1 MKSKEFFTV
10 KYEAQDISILVKDYN
25 KDSANIPL
33 QPGEY
38 MYVGYYKPF
47 RQFFAEFSTLNT
59 EAASITYEYY
69 NGSTWVEVPDIIDES
84 LNFARSGFIYFDKPE
99 DWKSNVVEADE
110 NFYIRISS
118 DVSLTPA
125 TSLKGLN
132 VLLSDDN
139 DLIAVRSTIVSKLNN
154 GNSWVEKH
162 EAARKYIIQT
172 LRNLGHR
179 KVKNKLK
186 DSNSGLFFTDEE
198 KDNRYYSN
206 LTQFDL
212 IEPFELREAA
222 KYKTL
227 SMIYLEELSDEE
239 DDKYFRM
246 GSRHALA
253 SDEMLNLFMLKIDV
267 DDDGVEDLE
276 ESEGF
281 TGVNLV
287 WR

>member
-10 KYEAQDISILVKDYN
+10 KLGNQDLSILLKDFN
-25 KDSANIPL
+25 KDSANVPL
-33 QPGEY
+33 IAGEFF
-38 MYVGYYKPF
+38 YVGYYKPF
-47 RQFFAEFSTLNT
+47 RQFFLEFDTLNT
-59 EAASITYEYY
+59 EAVNLTLEYY
-69 NGSTWVEVPDIIDES
+69 NGSNWVELPNAIDES
-84 LNFARSGFIYFDKPE
+84 LNFARSGFIYFEKPE
-99 DWKSNVVEADE
+99 DWVKNTVESDE
-110 NFYIRISS
+110 NFYVRIST
-118 DVSLTPA
+118 DVDLTPA

-132 VLLSDDN
+132 ILLSDDS
-139 DLIAVRSTIVSKLNN
+139 DLEAIRSTIVSKLNS
-154 GNSWVEKH
+154 GKSWVEKH

-179 KVKNKLK
+179 KIKDRLK

-212 IEPFELREAA
+212 LEPFELREAS
-222 KYKTL
+222 KYYAL
-227 SMIYLEELSDEE
+227 SLIYLEELSDEE

-246 GSRHALA
+246 GVRHEKK

-267 DDDGVEDLE
+267 DDDGVEDLK

-281 TGVNLV
+281 TGTALL